1 MNHEK
6 LYNDLV
12 SKIESMVDEDFDYE
26 VEHWENG
33 NFDDSFEYGLET
45 GEQYT
50 AKDLIKFI
58 KNQ

>member
-1 MNHEK
+1 MNYEE

-12 SKIESMVDEDFDYE
+12 NKIESMVDEDFDYE

-45 GEQYT
+45 GEQYA